1 MVKRKFNVTGMSCSS
16 CSACVDGA
24 VRQINGVKEVS
35 VSLLTNSMIVD
46 FDENLVNNDA
56 IINAVIKSGFG
67 ASSMEEP
74 KPAAPKSESENAVAA
89 STGSEDKPASKP
101 ASAHQKFGEAAA
113 MELAAMKRRLIFS
126 FVWLIPHIIIMLG
139 HMGILPGLS
148 FFEGPQNSLK
158 YAVCL
163 LILTLPV
170 VYLNRK
176 YYINGCLGFARQAPN
191 MDSLVMTGS
200 GAALLYSIYN
210 TLLIC
215 KHLTANAPEQAF
227 ALSHNLYYDCAATIL
242 TLITLGKYLETRSK
256 GRTSEAVAMLMDLTP
271 KTAIVERNGQE
282 SEIPV
287 NEVNVGD
294 IVLVKP
300 GMSIPVDG
308 EVVEGDTTV
317 DASFLTGESMP
328 IEKKSGDTVAAG
340 TINKNGFIKFKATKV
355 GSETTVAKI
364 VDLVETAVA
373 TKAPIARLAD
383 KVSGIFVPVVI
394 AIALFAAVVWLLLGK
409 PFEFA
414 LTIAVSV
421 LVISCPCALGLATP
435 VAIMVGTGRA
445 AKSGILIKSA
455 EALETT
461 HSVTTVVLDKTGTIT
476 EGKPSVTDVFAFSGI
491 GVKNLLSAAA
501 SLEKMSEHPLGLA
514 IMEKADKDGIDT
526 FPVTDFEVFPG
537 RGVKGTVV
545 GRTVLIGNLAFL
557 NELGASTKVLEE
569 QGQKFASEG
578 KTSVFLAT
586 GCSSD
591 GYSPM
596 GIIAMA
602 DPIKETSFKAIEDMK
617 SLGLKVM
624 MLTGDNRLIAMGIKQ
639 KLGLDA
645 AISEVLPHDKET
657 AIRKLQEAGER
668 IVMVGDGINDAPALV
683 RADVGMAIGAGTDIA
698 IESADVVL
706 MKNDLN
712 DVVECIKLS
721 KAVVRNIKQNLFWA
735 LFYNAICIP
744 LAAGVFY
751 SFLGWKLSPMV
762 AALAM
767 SLSSFTVVT
776 NALRLRK

>member
-1 MVKRKFNVTGMSCSS
+1 MVQKRFNVTGMSCSS

-24 VRQINGVKEVS
+24 VRKLNGVKEVS
-35 VSLLTNSMIVD
+35 VSLLTNSMIVE
-46 FDENLVNNDA
+46 FDEAILDSDA
-56 IINAVIKSGFG
+56 IVAAVVKSGFG
-67 ASSMEEP
+67 ASAVEEP
-74 KPAAPKSESENAVAA
+74 KPQPQTESASEQKSNTVAKL
-89 STGSEDKPASKP
+89 E
-101 ASAHQKFGEAAA
+101 SAHQKFTDIAAT
-113 MELAAMKRRLIFS
+113 ELAAMKKRLVMS
-126 FVWLIPHIIIMLG
+126 FCWLIPHIIIMLG
-139 HMGILPGLS
+139 HMGFIPSLS
-148 FFEGPQNSLK
+148 FFEGPQNSLR

-163 LILTLPV
+163 LILTIPV

-176 YYINGCLGFARQAPN
+176 YYINGVRGFINRAAN

-200 GAALLYSIYN
+200 GAALIYSIYN
-210 TLLIC
+210 TVLIY
-215 KHLTANAPEQAF
+215 KNLAGNATDQAF

-256 GRTSEAVAMLMDLTP
+256 GKTSEAVAMLMDLTP
-271 KTAIVERNGQE
+271 KTAIVERDGQE
-282 SEIPV
+282 TEISASEV
-287 NEVNVGD
+287 VVGD
-294 IVLVKP
+294 IVCVKP

-308 EVVEGDTTV
+308 EIIEGVTAV
-317 DASFLTGESMP
+317 DASVLTGESMP
-328 IEKKSGDTVAAG
+328 VEKKPGDAVAAG

-364 VDLVETAVA
+364 VELVETTVA

-383 KVSGIFVPVVI
+383 LVSGIFVPVVI
-394 AIALFAAVVWLLLGK
+394 GIAIFAFAVWLLIGK

-445 AKSGILIKSA
+445 AKSGILVKSA

-461 HSVTTVVLDKTGTIT
+461 HYVTSVVLDKTGTIT
-476 EGKPSVTDVFAFSGI
+476 EGKPQVTDVFAFSGI
-491 GVKNLLSAAA
+491 GEKNLLSAAV
-501 SLEKMSEHPLGLA
+501 SLEAMSEHPIGA
-514 IMEKADKDGIDT
+514 AFAEMAEKEGVDA
-526 FPVTDFEVFPG
+526 FPVTDFEALPG
-537 RGVKGTVV
+537 RGIKGTMF
-545 GRTVLIGNLAFL
+545 GRTVIAGNIALML
-557 NELGASTKVLEE
+557 ENDVNISVLEAKGKE
-569 QGQKFASEG
+569 MAAEG
-578 KTSVFLAT
+578 KTPIFFAT
-586 GCSSD
+586 GSD
-591 GYSPM
+591 STGCSPM
-596 GIIAMA
+596 GIVAVA
-602 DPIKETSFKAIEDMK
+602 DPIKETSFKAIEEMK
-617 SLGLKVM
+617 RMGLKVM
-624 MLTGDNRLIAMGIKQ
+624 MLTGDNRLIAQGIKQ

-645 AISEVLPHDKET
+645 AIAEVLPQDKEM
-657 AIRKLQEAGER
+657 AIRKLQESGEK

-683 RADVGMAIGAGTDIA
+683 RADIGMAIGAGTDIA

-744 LAAGVFY
+744 LSAGVFY

-767 SLSSFTVVT
+767 SLSSVTVVT